1 MSEYITHIIVAQ
13 DSMRLARRSG
23 SIAPAFKQAI
33 AAAPDAVH
41 LGSATRI
48 GNRFLDSLL
57 LDLRDRW
64 SPEAT
69 EDDLTRLAFVL
80 GWVTHQAADGFFKP
94 VYEQQQPEHYVEG
107 RPEPS
112 DVRIYHDVVLFH
124 AAAASGR
131 VEPFHPA
138 LLDFRL
144 EQDPAARALA
154 VTETEDLVGLR
165 WQRDL
170 LELIGALDA
179 DDTAFEDRLDAF
191 LIYLEP
197 TYVELDRYARAAHRP
212 DPTHLR
218 RFIHD
223 VRFYDPADPLIA
235 RARVAPNASQ
245 RNEDVQ
251 DADDDLALALDAAEA
266 DGSLYARVLAL
277 SLRFLHT
284 ASRVFEDRAE
294 RDALRPILDAQPGP
308 MPDAK

>member
-1 MSEYITHIIVAQ
+1 MSEYLTHIIVAQ
-13 DSMRLARRSG
+13 DSMRLARRSRA
-23 SIAPAFKQAI
+23 IAPAFKQAI

-48 GNRFLDSLL
+48 GNRFLDSVL

-64 SPEAT
+64 SPDAT

-94 VYEQQQPEHYVEG
+94 VYEKQQPEHYAEG

-144 EQDPAARALA
+144 EQDPAARALS

-170 LELIGALDA
+170 LDLIGALDA

-191 LIYLEP
+191 LVHLEP
-197 TYVELDRYARAAHRP
+197 TYVELARYATAAHRP
-212 DPTHLR
+212 APTHVR
-218 RFIHD
+218 RFVHD

-235 RARVAPNASQ
+235 RARATQQNTG
-245 RNEDVQ
+245 EE
-251 DADDDLALALDAAEA
+251 DADHDLALALDAAEA

-284 ASRVFEDRAE
+284 ASRVFEGKAG

-308 MPDAK
+308 VPDAK

>member
-1 MSEYITHIIVAQ
+1 MSEYIGHIIVAQ
-13 DSMRLARRSG
+13 DSMRLARRWGAITS
-23 SIAPAFKQAI
+23 AFKQAI

-48 GNRFLDSLL
+48 GNRFLDSIL

-64 SPEAT
+64 SPDAT

-94 VYEQQQPEHYVEG
+94 VYEQQQPEHYAEG

-112 DVRIYHDVVLFH
+112 DVRIYHDIVLFH

-144 EQDPAARALA
+144 ERDPAARALS

-170 LELIGALDA
+170 MGLIGALDA

-197 TYVELDRYARAAHRP
+197 TYVELARYATAAHRP

-218 RFIHD
+218 RFVHD
-223 VRFYDPADPLIA
+223 VRFYDPADPLIERA
-235 RARVAPNASQ
+235 RATQ
-245 RNEDVQ
+245 QDGNEK
-251 DADDDLALALDAAEA
+251 DADDDLTLALDAAET

-277 SLRFLHT
+277 NLRFLHT
-284 ASRVFEDRAE
+284 ASRVFEGQAG

>member
-1 MSEYITHIIVAQ
+1 MSEYIGHIIVAQ
-13 DSMRLARRSG
+13 DSMRLARRWGAITS
-23 SIAPAFKQAI
+23 AFKQAI

-48 GNRFLDSLL
+48 GNRFLDSIL

-64 SPEAT
+64 SPDAT

-94 VYEQQQPEHYVEG
+94 VYEQQQPEHYAEG

-112 DVRIYHDVVLFH
+112 DVRIYHDIVLFH

-144 EQDPAARALA
+144 ERDPAARALS

-170 LELIGALDA
+170 MGLIGALDA

-197 TYVELDRYARAAHRP
+197 TYVELARYATAAHRP

-218 RFIHD
+218 SFVHD
-223 VRFYDPADPLIA
+223 VRFYDPADPLIERA
-235 RARVAPNASQ
+235 RATQ
-245 RNEDVQ
+245 QDGNEK
-251 DADDDLALALDAAEA
+251 DADDDLTLALDAAET

-277 SLRFLHT
+277 NLRFLHT
-284 ASRVFEDRAE
+284 ASRVFEGQAG

>member
-1 MSEYITHIIVAQ
+1 MSEYIGHIIVAQ
-13 DSMRLARRSG
+13 DSMRLARRWGAITS
-23 SIAPAFKQAI
+23 AFKQAI

-48 GNRFLDSLL
+48 GNRFLDSIL

-64 SPEAT
+64 SPDAT

-94 VYEQQQPEHYVEG
+94 VYEQQQPEHYAEG

-112 DVRIYHDVVLFH
+112 DVRIYHDIVLFH
-124 AAAASGR
+124 AAAGSGR

-138 LLDFRL
+138 LLDLRL
-144 EQDPAARALA
+144 EQDPAARALS

-170 LELIGALDA
+170 LGLIGALDA
-179 DDTAFEDRLDAF
+179 DDTTFEDRLDAF

-197 TYVELDRYARAAHRP
+197 TYVELARYARAAHRP

-218 RFIHD
+218 RFVHD
-223 VRFYDPADPLIA
+223 VRFYDPADPLIERA
-235 RARVAPNASQ
+235 RATQQN
-245 RNEDVQ
+245 RNEKDV
-251 DADDDLALALDAAEA
+251 DDDLTLALDAAET

-277 SLRFLHT
+277 NLRFLHT
-284 ASRVFEDRAE
+284 ASRVFEGHAG

>member
-1 MSEYITHIIVAQ
+1 MSEYVGHIIVAQ

-23 SIAPAFKQAI
+23 GIAPAFKQAI

-57 LDLRDRW
+57 LELRDRW
-64 SPEAT
+64 SPNAT
-69 EDDLTRLAFVL
+69 EDDLTRLAFAL
-80 GWVTHQAADGFFKP
+80 GWVTHQAADGFLKP
-94 VYEQQQPEHYVEG
+94 VYEQQQPEHYAEG

-131 VEPFHPA
+131 IEPFHPA

-144 EQDPAARALA
+144 EQDPAAPALA
-154 VTETEDLVGLR
+154 VTETEELVGLR

-170 LELIGALDA
+170 LGLIGAFHA

-197 TYVELDRYARAAHRP
+197 RYVELARYATAAHRP

-218 RFIHD
+218 RFVHD

-235 RARVAPNASQ
+235 RARAALNAPQQ
-245 RNEDVQ
+245 REDAQ
-251 DADDDLALALDAAEA
+251 DADEDLALALDAAEA
-266 DGSLYARVLAL
+266 DGSIYARVLAL
-277 SLRFLHT
+277 SLRFLHI
-284 ASRVFEDRAE
+284 ASRVFEGQAG
-294 RDALRPILDAQPGP
+294 RDALRPILAAQPESV
-308 MPDAK
+308 PDEK